1 MPNAFVTMV
10 VLCREVR
17 QNSEGFI
24 DLLGVVPD
32 SIVLIDEPP
41 GELRLTAVV
50 RVFAEAAGEYPF
62 RAGFQSP
69 RGAAA
74 GPLIEWGMD
83 FHHPETSREVLVDV
97 EFRPDEAGLYWFVV
111 SVGPGTAT
119 KVPLEVR
126 WAPDSRPAN

>member
-1 MPNAFVTMV
+1 MPNAFITMV

-17 QNSEGFI
+17 QNSEGFL
-24 DLLGVVPD
+24 DLVGVVPD
-32 SIVLIDEPP
+32 SIVLIDDAP
-41 GELRLTAVV
+41 GELHLQAVV

-69 RGAAA
+69 HGGVA
-74 GPLIEWGMD
+74 GSLIQWGMRFD
-83 FHHPETSREVLVDV
+83 QPETSREVVVDV
-97 EFRPDEAGLYWFVV
+97 EFQPEADGLYWFVV

-126 WAPDSRPAN
+126 WAPNSCPAK